1 MTFVE
6 STTKIVKLGNSSSM
20 PSVIIKDTITIED
33 IVFLHA
39 RTAAV
44 RKKGNI
50 DFSTTSQNIRQQITR
65 VPHGR

>member
-6 STTKIVKLGNSSSM
+6 STTKVVKLGNSSSI
-20 PSVIIKDTITIED
+20 PSVIIKDTITVED

-44 RKKGNI
+44 RKKSNI
-50 DFSTTSQNIRQQITR
+50 AFSTTSQNIRQQITR

>member
-6 STTKIVKLGNSSSM
+6 STTKIIKLGNSPSM
-20 PSVIIKDTITIED
+20 PSVIIKDTVTVED

-44 RKKGNI
+44 RKKSSV
-50 DFSTTSQNIRQQITR
+50 DFSITPQNIRQQITR